1 MGPFSFREKG
11 ARFLPCPYS
20 GLRVVLSTQLRT
32 GATLWTTERG
42 REGCVVVIVVVIVTE
57 GEFSDKGNEQA
68 LTRAVEWSGR
78 RASSTTASSVT
89 KMTLLQLGNRGAVA
103 DFGGPSLLG
112 GASMARRSRRSPRAA
127 PTDLPVI
134 AAAYEGGTSPRSVA
148 PAVDPPAAAA
158 ALLLLPRP
166 TPSHRRRR
174 PPPNAATNSQ
184 ASVHFDS

>member
-1 MGPFSFREKG
+1 M
-11 ARFLPCPYS
+11 
-20 GLRVVLSTQLRT
+20 
-32 GATLWTTERG
+32 
-42 REGCVVVIVVVIVTE
+42 VVIVVVIVTE

-134 AAAYEGGTSPRSVA
+134 AAAYEGVQ
-148 PAVDPPAAAA
+148 
-158 ALLLLPRP
+158 ALLLAVTGAGGDVAEAGVVGVLRG
-166 TPSHRRRR
+166 RWI
-174 PPPNAATNSQ
+174 
-184 ASVHFDS
+184 